1 MVETGTISDTAIR
14 FASGFIGDFDY
25 YYFYDNIDINS
36 DIEEYTLI
44 LSDNYDSENNEFV
57 APVKYIKIYNRPI
70 SNEPFSARSYSYS
83 IATFQTNSALPTN
96 TESWLVYSNVSDDY
110 SKIVERGVNH
120 EQNVVGFVVMPVCII
135 VCILHVLLQQILR
148 HDG

>member
-25 YYFYDNIDINS
+25 YYLYDNIDENS

-70 SNEPFSARSYSYS
+70 ANGPFHSYSYS

-110 SKIVERGVNH
+110 SKIVERGVTH
-120 EQNVVGFVVMPVCII
+120 EQNVVGFVVVPLCILL
-135 VCILHVLLQQILR
+135 CILHVLLQQILR